1 MPPAP
6 STSRLDASHTRVLFV
21 GPPDRGRRLAEHVSG
36 VSIVSHPAL
45 GSGWLAGVDCVVVEH
60 APPTYD
66 GFETVRTLRETRPD
80 CHVVFLA
87 DAVHL
92 ADAIAAGATEFVRT
106 GPESLDSL
114 AGRVEDALHA
124 DGERPVQ
131 SFPPVDTLGTAATT
145 SDAAADRQSDPDDE
159 QLTAAMAHDLRQSL
173 RMVTCY
179 LELLDRQYGPRLPDE
194 ATEFLGYASSGADRM
209 GRLVDDLLRYTRA
222 GHTAAPT
229 AVSLRR
235 VVATALDT
243 FRPRIE
249 TTDAVV
255 VVGDL
260 PTVPGDES
268 QLVQLFEN
276 LLGNALTYT
285 EGRPTVVVDAREH
298 GDTWQVVVTDDGF
311 GMTADEVARA
321 FDPFVR
327 LHEDEVPEGTGL
339 GLAICRR
346 IATTHG
352 GDVHVDSTPGVGTAV
367 VVTLPKARQEAVG

>member
-1 MPPAP
+1 MTPAP

-45 GSGWLAGVDCVVVEH
+45 GSGWLTGVDCVVVEH

-66 GFETVRTLRETRPD
+66 GFETVRTLHETHPD
-80 CHVVFLA
+80 CHTVFLA
-87 DAVHL
+87 DAAYL

-106 GPESLDSL
+106 GPASLDSL
-114 AGRVEDALHA
+114 AARVERALHVA
-124 DGERPVQ
+124 DERPDGP
-131 SFPPVDTLGTAATT
+131 FPPLDTLAPAEATPAVAA
-145 SDAAADRQSDPDDE
+145 RQSNLDNE

-179 LELLDRQYGPRLPDE
+179 LELLDRQYGSRLPEE
-194 ATEFLGYASSGADRM
+194 AVEFLGYASSGADRM
-209 GRLVDDLLRYTRA
+209 DRLVDDLLRYTRA
-222 GHTAAPT
+222 GHTAPSA
-229 AVSLRR
+229 AVPLRR

-243 FRPRIE
+243 HRPRVE

-260 PTVPGDES
+260 PTVAGDEN

-285 EGRPTVVVDAREH
+285 DGRPTVVVDAREH

-311 GMTADEVARA
+311 GMTAGEVAHA

-352 GDVHVDSTPGVGTAV
+352 GTVHVDSAPGVGTAV
-367 VVTLPKARQEAVG
+367 VVTLPKTRDDETV